1 MIVQIIRAGIAISI
15 VAAALTLPAFPAVAE
30 TTDVKIQV
38 RAMDAKFI
46 GSGVGGMNVVI
57 ENAQTGALL
66 ASGRI
71 TGATGDTTALMKEGQ
86 TRGHAPATPNAAS
99 FTASMDIDRPVLAR
113 IRITGPLDVPQ
124 SIRDL
129 SVTQWVLPGRD
140 QVDPGVVLQLP
151 GLIVAPVE
159 VAMTDGGLQAG
170 VDVMMMCGCPI
181 TKGGLWDSEDFSVHA
196 RLYREGEKVQTF
208 PLEFTGQTNRFA
220 GSVDVPGSGNY
231 ELWIYAHESNADN
244 TGAWHQRLEF

>member
-1 MIVQIIRAGIAISI
+1 MIDKPIRAGIAISI
-15 VAAALTLPAFPAVAE
+15 ATAALTLATLPALAV

-46 GSGVGGMNVVI
+46 GSGVGGMNVVV
-57 ENAQTGALL
+57 ENAQTGSLL

-99 FTASMDIDRPVLAR
+99 FTASIDIDRPVLAR
-113 IRITGPLDVPQ
+113 VRITGPLDVPQ

-151 GLIVAPVE
+151 GLIVAPVN
-159 VAMTDGGLQAG
+159 VAVTDGELQVG
-170 VDVMMMCGCPI
+170 VDVTMMCGCPI
-181 TKGGLWDSEDFSVHA
+181 SKGGLWDSEDFSVHA
-196 RLYREGEKVQTF
+196 SLYREGEKVQTF
-208 PLEFTGQTNRFA
+208 PLEFTGQTNHFA
-220 GSVDVPGSGNY
+220 GSVDAPESGSY
-231 ELWIYAHESNADN
+231 ELWISAYESNADN
-244 TGAWHQRLEF
+244 TGAWRQRLEF